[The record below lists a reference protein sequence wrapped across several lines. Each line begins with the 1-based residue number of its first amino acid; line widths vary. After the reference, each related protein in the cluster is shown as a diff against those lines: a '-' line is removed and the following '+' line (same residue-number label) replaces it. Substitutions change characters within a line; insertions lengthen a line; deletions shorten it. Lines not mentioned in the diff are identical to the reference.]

1 MNFMDNIETIF
12 IDLDGPI
19 LDGKYKH
26 YKCYADIINKYGGK
40 PIDIESY
47 WNMKRSK
54 IKRTILLEMSNFQSD
69 YSTFYEEWLENIE
82 KVQYLELD
90 VIKPFAKETLNQWKK
105 VVNNIILVTMRQNR
119 ENLIY
124 QLGKLN
130 ILNVF
135 NEIITCSPLIT
146 NSKYEALKGKDF
158 GNAVFIGDT
167 EEDMNTA
174 KALNITS
181 IAVTNGLRQ
190 KEFLSANI
198 YVEEIK
204 DLI

>member
-1 MNFMDNIETIF
+1 MDNIETIF

-26 YKCYADIINKYGGK
+26 YKCYADIINKYGGT

>member
-1 MNFMDNIETIF
+1 MDNIETIF

-105 VVNNIILVTMRQNR
+105 VVNNIILVT
-119 ENLIY
+119 
-124 QLGKLN
+124 
-130 ILNVF
+130 
-135 NEIITCSPLIT
+135 IIP
-146 NSKYEALKGKDF
+146 
-158 GNAVFIGDT
+158 
-167 EEDMNTA
+167 
-174 KALNITS
+174 
-181 IAVTNGLRQ
+181 
-190 KEFLSANI
+190 FL
-198 YVEEIK
+198 Y
-204 DLI
+204 LLM